1 MKKSRYNVM
10 RKIMIFWTL
19 FVGIGA
25 LAGSICMIVDP
36 TGGIMQMGPM
46 LPYFQKLPF
55 AEVLFQNFLF
65 PGIALLIVNGL
76 TNFTASVFL
85 FLKKKIGI
93 VLGMVFGIT
102 LMLWI
107 VIQFVIFPC
116 NFLSTAYFIIGF
128 LQALCGIIGIVFY
141 KQEQFEFNAENYT
154 NIGTNHKNLVVFF
167 SRMGYV
173 KKVAYE
179 KANETGADIY
189 EVKTTERS
197 EGTLGF
203 WWCGR
208 YGMHKWAMPI
218 QDINIDLTEYDHV
231 TICSPIWVFHL
242 SAPIRSFCMQAKGQ
256 IKEADYVLVHFK
268 NDGFFVASDEM
279 DELLGLKNSHC
290 ESISCKTGTYN
301 TKNVKT
307 NH

>member
-1 MKKSRYNVM
+1 
-10 RKIMIFWTL
+10 
-19 FVGIGA
+19 
-25 LAGSICMIVDP
+25 
-36 TGGIMQMGPM
+36 
-46 LPYFQKLPF
+46 
-55 AEVLFQNFLF
+55 
-65 PGIALLIVNGL
+65 
-76 TNFTASVFL
+76 
-85 FLKKKIGI
+85 
-93 VLGMVFGIT
+93 
-102 LMLWI
+102 
-107 VIQFVIFPC
+107 
-116 NFLSTAYFIIGF
+116 
-128 LQALCGIIGIVFY
+128 
-141 KQEQFEFNAENYT
+141 
-154 NIGTNHKNLVVFF
+154 
-167 SRMGYV
+167 MGYV

-197 EGTLGF
+197 DGTLGF

-218 QDINIDLTEYDHV
+218 QDIDIDLTKYDHV

-268 NDGFFVASDEM
+268 KDGFFVASDEM

-301 TKNVKT
+301 TKTVKT
-307 NH
+307 NN

>member
-25 LAGSICMIVDP
+25 LAGAICMIVDP
-36 TGGIMQMGPM
+36 TGGIMQMEPM

-65 PGIALLIVNGL
+65 PGISLLIVNGL

-93 VLGMVFGIT
+93 ILGMFFGIT

-141 KQEQFEFNAENYT
+141 KQEQFEFNAESYT

-179 KANETGADIY
+179 KANEIGADIY

-218 QDINIDLTEYDHV
+218 QDIDIDLTKYDHV

-268 NDGFFVASDEM
+268 KDGFFVASDEM

-301 TKNVKT
+301 TKSVKT
-307 NH
+307 NN

>member
-36 TGGIMQMGPM
+36 TGGIMQMEPM
-46 LPYFQKLPF
+46 LPYFQKLPL

-128 LQALCGIIGIVFY
+128 LQALCGVIGIVFY
-141 KQEQFEFNAENYT
+141 KQEQFEFNAESYT

-218 QDINIDLTEYDHV
+218 SEIDIDLTEYDHV

-268 NDGFFVASDEM
+268 KDGFFVASDEM

-301 TKNVKT
+301 TKTVKT
-307 NH
+307 NN